1 MRWRAGRGSRSRC
14 CRLALRRRG
23 RRRWSGCVCPAA
35 VAVKEISQDDYRRQQ
50 HRAKQIAASAARG
63 RWRRHPGWGRKPGVG
78 CRARVVVP
86 RVIVSRVEGVNHIG
100 SSNGPFRHRNDSREV
115 TVGRAL
121 RVVLGQSMFRPPRM
135 RAVMRCN
142 NKPGVYQ
149 CEKERIVPEALIC
162 VRASTNRRAERGGG
176 AGVNARETAH
186 HLCIFNH
193 GCDLL
198 IENMIDQL
206 AIRALSL

>member
-1 MRWRAGRGSRSRC
+1 MPPAAPRQADSRFRRARAVAAASRTGPKAWGRLSCAGRCFAGHCFAGRGGQPYRVLQWSLPPSKRQSGSDSWPG
-14 CRLALRRRG
+14 LA
-23 RRRWSGCVCPAA
+23 S
-35 VAVKEISQDDYRRQQ
+35 
-50 HRAKQIAASAARG
+50 
-63 RWRRHPGWGRKPGVG
+63 
-78 CRARVVVP
+78 
-86 RVIVSRVEGVNHIG
+86 
-100 SSNGPFRHRNDSREV
+100 
-115 TVGRAL
+115 
-121 RVVLGQSMFRPPRM
+121 VLGQSMFRPPGM

-162 VRASTNRRAERGGG
+162 VRASTNRRAERCGG